1 MIRSVSIRALR
12 QATPLLRVVPAAAA
26 VGASR
31 GIHAT
36 PAAHSHYNDP
46 ASSATPAPPPKTL
59 MDINK
64 LYRNNTPITVLTAH
78 DYISSKI
85 ANAAGVDIILV
96 GDSLSMVAL
105 GYTNTNEIELDDMI
119 HHARAV
125 RRGSLQAFIVADL
138 PFGSYEVSTE
148 QALAAAFRM
157 VKRAGVD
164 AIKFEGG
171 KENAGLVR
179 HMSQRGIPV
188 MGHIGLTPQR
198 ASSLGGFKV
207 QGKTAA
213 TAELILEDAL
223 ALQEAGC
230 FSMVLEAVPAPV
242 ADLVTKQL
250 RVPTIGIGAGP
261 HTSGQVLVQ
270 LDMLGGFDGFTPKF
284 LKKYSN
290 YLDINTKACA
300 AYVDEVRAGT
310 FPEIGTHTYAIKDAE
325 LNKFKQLVAEKFPAD
340 STKA

>member
-12 QATPLLRVVPAAAA
+12 QATPLLRVVPAA
-26 VGASR
+26 VNASR

-36 PAAHSHYNDP
+36 PATRSHYNDP
-46 ASSATPAPPPKTL
+46 AGSATPAPAPKTL
-59 MDINK
+59 ADIHK

-78 DYISSKI
+78 DYISGKI
-85 ANAAGVDIILV
+85 ASAAAVDMILV

-125 RRGSLQAFIVADL
+125 RRGSPQGFIVADL

-171 KENAGLVR
+171 KENATLVR
-179 HMSQRGIPV
+179 QLTQRGIPV

-198 ASSLGGFKV
+198 ASALSGFKV

-213 TAELILEDAL
+213 TAALILEDAL
-223 ALQEAGC
+223 ALQQAGC

-242 ADLVTKQL
+242 AEIITKQL
-250 RVPTIGIGAGP
+250 RVPIIGIGAGP

-270 LDMLGGFDGFTPKF
+270 LDMLGGFDGFTPRF

-300 AYVDEVRAGT
+300 TYVNEVRART
-310 FPEIGTHTYAIKDAE
+310 FPEIGTHTYPIKDAE
-325 LNKFKQLVAEKFPAD
+325 LVKFKQLVAEKYQTPD
-340 STKA
+340 DH